1 MKEKKANASHSLAIM
16 VGHAWMAREVSSAS
30 VHQVL
35 QETLVTL
42 PQTLID
48 VLEVYVYMVAGVV
61 ILEIRAHVCA
71 QKGTMVSTAN

>member
-1 MKEKKANASHSLAIM
+1 MKEKKANASHPLVIM
-16 VGHAWMAREVSSAS
+16 VGHVWMVQEVSSAS

-42 PQTLID
+42 LQTLID

-71 QKGTMVSTAN
+71 QKATMVSTAN